1 MAFITA
7 DRISDTTTTAG
18 TGNII
23 VTGVPPVGYAAL
35 SSVLSVSDTFY
46 YCIQSQ
52 TTAEWE
58 TGVGTYISANIFS
71 RTTTLASSNSGNLV
85 NFSDGVKTVF
95 MTLAAAKTL
104 QTTPGTVGA
113 SAVNAV
119 ATNATASRIFADYL
133 ADTIN
138 VKDFGAVGDGETD
151 DTAALQAA
159 INAACTTGA
168 PLNLGS
174 GLNTY
179 KITSGLIAKPQIF
192 SATATIPQ
200 FSSGVPFVLI
210 GNGNARVV
218 AGAAMTNML
227 TIIYNNALP
236 PTGTLAPYFSKIEG
250 IYFDGNNLATTCVQ
264 SNYAGYL
271 SVSRSRFYKATI
283 GIEWIGVG
291 VAHVVENAFYCNT
304 GVKLNDGGGDSLFSH
319 NDFFFV
325 AAGDSGLYLNGY
337 AGNTDIFANIFNIE
351 SINGTCYAVN
361 VDNTTNP
368 THEGRHVRVLS
379 NEFYG
384 CVGVKILGPST
395 SSRLVYEYTIAFNHT
410 LNSFS
415 GGTPQQS
422 GVLVDAKYA
431 TNLTISENFAGTYF
445 TASNNVA
452 QITLDS
458 CSYCQISTN
467 TVMKAVTTAVN
478 LINCLHTQ
486 INGNKFINNGTSGT
500 GNKIVVLDGSY
511 NTQIVSNF
519 VVQESASY
527 AQTFVY
533 EQNGASLTYYTDNV
547 CDGNVTTPFAPVA
560 GNSVNATNLFSTTST
575 ASKIT
580 AAGIAANLDL
590 TLTPKGTG
598 KVQFGTAASSAT
610 TPATFSATKYIT
622 IKDSTGATFYVPASS
637 TTW

>member
-1 MAFITA
+1 MSLPVTVPFTFGNA
-7 DRISDTTTTAG
+7 TTTQS
-18 TGNII
+18 
-23 VTGVPPVGYAAL
+23 L
-35 SSVLSVSDTFY
+35 SSLDTNFTTVTNAINGIGNGTNTLVLNNSTATTTGA
-46 YCIQSQ
+46 
-52 TTAEWE
+52 TTA
-58 TGVGTYISANIFS
+58 
-71 RTTTLASSNSGNLV
+71 RTLANH
-85 NFSDGVKTVF
+85 F
-95 MTLAAAKTL
+95 
-104 QTTPGTVGA
+104 
-113 SAVNAV
+113 
-119 ATNATASRIFADYL
+119 

-138 VKDFGAVGDGETD
+138 VKDFGAVGDGTTD
-151 DTAALQAA
+151 DTVALQNA
-159 INAACTTGA
+159 INVACTTGA

-210 GNGNARVV
+210 GNGNARIV

-291 VAHVVENAFYCNT
+291 VAHAIENLFYCNT
-304 GVKLNDGGGDSLFSH
+304 GIKLNDGGGDSLFSH

-325 AAGDSGLYLNGY
+325 AAGDSGIYLNGY
-337 AGNTDIFANIFNIE
+337 SGNCEISDNVFNIQ
-351 SINGTCYAVN
+351 SINGICYAVN
-361 VDNTTNP
+361 TDNTVNP
-368 THEGRHVRVLS
+368 THEVRHVRVLS

-395 SSRLVYEYTIAFNHT
+395 SSRLVYEWTIAFNHT

-415 GGTPQQS
+415 GVTPLQS

-431 TNLTISENFAGTYF
+431 TNIKISENFAGTYF
-445 TASNNVA
+445 NASNDVT
-452 QITLDS
+452 QIKLDS

-467 TVMKAVTTAVN
+467 TIMKAVTTSMN
-478 LINCLHTQ
+478 LINCIHTQ
-486 INGNKFINNGTSGT
+486 INGNQFINNGTSGT
-500 GNKIVVLDGSY
+500 GNKIIVLDNCY
-511 NTQIVSNF
+511 NTQIISNS
-519 VVQESASY
+519 VLQESASY

-533 EQNGASLTYYTDNV
+533 EQNGANLTYYTDNV
-547 CDGNVTTPFAPVA
+547 CNSYVTTPFAPVGA
-560 GNSVNATNLFSTTST
+560 SSVDATNLFSTTST
-575 ASKIT
+575 ESIVQ
-580 AAGIAANLDL
+580 AAGSSTNLDL
-590 TLTPKGTG
+590 KLNPKGTG
-598 KVQFGTAASSAT
+598 KIQLGATATSAT
-610 TPATFSATKYIT
+610 TPASFSATKYIQV
-622 IKDSTGATFYVPASS
+622 KDSTGSTFYIPASAAA
-637 TTW
+637 W